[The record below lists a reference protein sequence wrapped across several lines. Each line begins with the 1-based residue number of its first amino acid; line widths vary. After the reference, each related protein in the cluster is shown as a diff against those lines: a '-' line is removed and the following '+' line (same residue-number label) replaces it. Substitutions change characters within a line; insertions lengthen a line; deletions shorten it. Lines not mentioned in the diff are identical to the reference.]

1 MTLIQFSTG
10 ISVLLILSQ
19 IALVFGWGTYMF
31 SKKFRSWCL
40 SLVSERTWMIATLII
55 AVVSMVSSLVYS
67 NVYDLAVCELCYYQ
81 RLCMYPQ
88 VLFL

>member
-10 ISVLLILSQ
+10 ISVLLVLSQ

-40 SLVSERTWMIATLII
+40 SLVSERAWMVATLIVAI
-55 AVVSMVSSLVYS
+55 VSMVSSLVYS
-67 NVYDLAVCELCYYQ
+67 NAYDLAVCELCYYQ